1 MAVKL
6 QEFVLNTVKY
16 FKGYNINCGEERNNM
31 SKKYVVIACNDLTD
45 MEEKLNESAEL
56 KYRFLS
62 MTPVYSPVLFGQKL
76 HGYVVI
82 VKAD

>member
-1 MAVKL
+1 
-6 QEFVLNTVKY
+6 
-16 FKGYNINCGEERNNM
+16 

>member
-1 MAVKL
+1 
-6 QEFVLNTVKY
+6 
-16 FKGYNINCGEERNNM
+16 M

-45 MEEKLNESAEL
+45 MEKKLNESAEL
-56 KYRFLS
+56 EYRFMS
-62 MTPVYSPVLFGQKL
+62 MTPIYSGQKL